1 MKKFQTLKFKII
13 LAIAVIFASALFSG
27 VSFGV
32 TIAEFEDDIKNP
44 IVHKSYGLM
53 NSFWTV
59 KELIYLTSVTTD
71 STDYATYLQQYKTEL
86 RILNEKA
93 YDLSDVIIKDIEV
106 DKLSSLRYFSKLY
119 KSKKP
124 LEKLSLNMVAQPIIE
139 RVRQIILAGQS
150 APRTGVFGAFTTV
163 EEFKAEYFPGY
174 EGDINPN
181 YYYRKGREISS
192 EIIETYWKEVK
203 NTYEAQE
210 EVSGEVTLDYLE
222 QLYNNEDVT
231 DIEETS
237 GVFEKIINGI
247 LTKCI
252 NVTFKAKAK
261 ITTISKRKYA
271 STKVWFELLV
281 NKTSVL
287 VNKWEVCGK
296 TYEMHEIYA
305 GSEIISG
312 PGQTPAPPAGQNP
325 PAPPADAGQS
335 TPSTPPSQAP
345 AGNAK

>member
-1 MKKFQTLKFKII
+1 MKKFRSIKFKII
-13 LAIAVIFASALFSG
+13 LATAALLASVLFSNVVYG
-27 VSFGV
+27 MAL
-32 TIAEFEDDIKNP
+32 AEFVDDIRNP

-59 KELIYLTSVTTD
+59 KELIYLTNVTTD
-71 STDYATYLQQYKTEL
+71 STDQAAYTQQYKNEL

-93 YDLSDVIIKDIEV
+93 YDLSGDIIKDIEV
-106 DKLSSLRYFSKLY
+106 EKLSSLRYFSKFY
-119 KSKKP
+119 KAKRP
-124 LEKLSLNMVAQPIIE
+124 IEKLSLNMVAQPIIE
-139 RVRQIILAGQS
+139 KVRQIILDGQGV
-150 APRTGVFGAFTTV
+150 PKTEVFGAFTTV

-174 EGDINPN
+174 ESELNPN

-192 EIIETYWKEVK
+192 EILETYWKEVK

-210 EVSGEVTLDYLE
+210 EISSEVTLDYLE

-237 GVFEKIINGI
+237 GVFEKIIDGI

-252 NVTFKAKAK
+252 NVTFMAKSR

-281 NKTSVL
+281 NKTSIF

-312 PGQTPAPPAGQNP
+312 PGQTPAPPAGSGQSAPSVP
-325 PAPPADAGQS
+325 PAPASAGG
-335 TPSTPPSQAP
+335 TR
-345 AGNAK
+345 